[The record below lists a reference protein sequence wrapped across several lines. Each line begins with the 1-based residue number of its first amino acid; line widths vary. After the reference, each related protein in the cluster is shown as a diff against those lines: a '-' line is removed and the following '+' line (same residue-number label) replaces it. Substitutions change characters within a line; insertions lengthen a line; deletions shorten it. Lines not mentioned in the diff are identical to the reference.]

1 MSPRGLVLGDLRCL
15 SFGAVYEQ
23 GTDANPSLI
32 LIDLCLQ
39 GDKVEAVKGG
49 RLDRDVLYLISESK
63 IILSEWSFG

>member
-32 LIDLCLQ
+32 LICVCRAIRWRLLRV
-39 GDKVEAVKGG
+39 GDWIEM
-49 RLDRDVLYLISESK
+49 YYI
-63 IILSEWSFG
+63 